1 MKHPASRLRD
11 DGQRSIVKLFS
22 GLFQRHSR
30 WSVWSDFVMMAAI
43 AISNTVD
50 KSNAASRE
58 KTYRTISEKYTTQE
72 QEAFSQAFT
81 EVVEG
86 MEANAD
92 QDFLGELFM
101 ALELGNDHNGQFFTP
116 YGVCT
121 MMARMTATG
130 LLQRVERDG
139 WISVN
144 DPCCGAGALLL
155 AFANECT
162 RQKVN
167 FQTSV
172 LFVAQDIDL
181 VSGCMCYIQMSLM
194 GCPGYVVIANTIT
207 NPSTSYDSRGLIPK
221 HVENVWYT
229 PFYFKDEWHY
239 RRLWVRLNMMIG
251 GSTQAGNA
259 AEPPSPP
266 AMAETTFRETKR
278 GQLAFF

>member
-1 MKHPASRLRD
+1 
-11 DGQRSIVKLFS
+11 
-22 GLFQRHSR
+22 
-30 WSVWSDFVMMAAI
+30 MMAAI
-43 AISNTVD
+43 GISNVVD
-50 KSNAASRE
+50 KSNAADRE
-58 KTYRTISEKYTTQE
+58 KTYHAIAEKYTPQE
-72 QEAFSQAFT
+72 REAFNQAFA
-81 EVVEG
+81 ELVMG
-86 MEANAD
+86 MEANLD

-116 YGVCT
+116 YSVCT
-121 MMARMTATG
+121 AMAGITSG
-130 LLQRVERDG
+130 DLLQRIERDG

-167 FQTSV
+167 YQTSV

-194 GCPGYVVIANTIT
+194 GCPGYVVVANTLT
-207 NPSTSYDSRGLIPK
+207 NPSTSHDSRGLIPRHGK
-221 HVENVWYT
+221 NVWYT
-229 PFYFKDEWHY
+229 PFYFTDTWHY
-239 RRLWVRLNMMIG
+239 RRLWAQLTLLIG
-251 GSTQAGNA
+251 GSNNTTAEKA

-266 AMAETTFRETKR
+266 VIPEPSFRETKR